1 MPDVAAVYRQVGRV
15 TAVGGIYISQ
25 HKQPTSLQAAAKPAT
40 QGYEIVDTSD
50 GPAVQFEGD
59 CLLQPDD
66 TWDLRY
72 LTNR

>member
-1 MPDVAAVYRQVGRV
+1 MSFDQARACVIERVLAERVFAAPEEVA
-15 TAVGGIYISQ
+15 
-25 HKQPTSLQAAAKPAT
+25 LECAAG
-40 QGYEIVDTSD
+40 QGYQIVSTSD
-50 GPAVQFEGD
+50 GPAVQFEGN